1 MEITLFEAIIV
12 VNLVISAGL
21 AYKFGQIKGE
31 IDTLYEGLAMVM
43 THLELTPPDEMT
55 PPKE

>member
-1 MEITLFEAIIV
+1 MQITLFEGIIV
-12 VNLVISAGL
+12 VNLIISAGL

-43 THLELTPPDEMT
+43 THLELAPPEMN
-55 PPKE
+55 PPEE

>member
-1 MEITLFEAIIV
+1 MEVNLFEGIILI
-12 VNLVISAGL
+12 NLVISAGL

-43 THLELTPPDEMT
+43 THLELTPPDVT
-55 PPKE
+55 SPKE

>member
-21 AYKFGQIKGE
+21 AYLFGQIKGD

-43 THLELTPPDEMT
+43 THLEMTPPDEMKL
-55 PPKE
+55 PKE

>member
-1 MEITLFEAIIV
+1 MEITLFESIIV
-12 VNLVISAGL
+12 VNLIISAGL

-43 THLELTPPDEMT
+43 THLELAPPEMN
-55 PPKE
+55 PPEE

>member
-21 AYKFGQIKGE
+21 AYLFGQIKGE

-43 THLELTPPDEMT
+43 THLEMTPPDEMKS
-55 PPKE
+55 PKE

>member
-1 MEITLFEAIIV
+1 MEITLFEGIILI
-12 VNLVISAGL
+12 NLVISAGL

-43 THLELTPPDEMT
+43 THLERTTADVTPPE
-55 PPKE
+55 E

>member
-1 MEITLFEAIIV
+1 MEVNLFEGIILI
-12 VNLVISAGL
+12 NLIISAGL

-43 THLELTPPDEMT
+43 THLELTPPDVNSPE
-55 PPKE
+55 E